1 MAGVTS
7 DFLIIGGGV
16 IGMNMA
22 LQAKPRCADTD
33 VVLVEKESDC
43 GEHTSDCNS
52 GVLHAGFYYSAD
64 SLKAQLTDVRLDKEA
79 QPDKRSYLVD
89 FGLYNK
95 LAAGPSAAI
104 NVKGAAFRI
113 SPIGWSS

>member
-22 LQAKPRCADTD
+22 LQAKRRCADTD
-33 VVLVEKESDC
+33 VVLVENESDC
-43 GEHTSDCNS
+43 GEHASGCNS

-64 SLKAQLTDVRLDKEA
+64 SLKAHLSEVCLD
-79 QPDKRSYLVD
+79 
-89 FGLYNK
+89 
-95 LAAGPSAAI
+95 
-104 NVKGAAFRI
+104 
-113 SPIGWSS
+113 